1 MKQGNLKARGEAV
14 QPMASCNTGNTLK
27 KKKKLIVT
35 ATRNEATRI
44 KEAGIKSGE
53 HRLDGIAERTTVSVT
68 PRIDHQG
75 KAKRMVEAK
84 ADKVNINTLS
94 SHIQVNIPKIPLIS
108 NFK

>member
-1 MKQGNLKARGEAV
+1 MQHRTNI
-14 QPMASCNTGNTLK
+14 K
-27 KKKKLIVT
+27 KKKKKKKTLIVT

-44 KEAGIKSGE
+44 KEAGTESGE
-53 HRLDGIAERTTVSVT
+53 HRLDDIPERTTVSDT

-75 KAKRMVEAK
+75 KAERMVEARANK
-84 ADKVNINTLS
+84 ANVNTLS

>member
-1 MKQGNLKARGEAV
+1 
-14 QPMASCNTGNTLK
+14 MASCNTGHTLK
-27 KKKKLIVT
+27 KKKKKKKNLIVT

-53 HRLDGIAERTTVSVT
+53 HRLDGIAERTTVSNT